1 MTTRL
6 LLLASITLL
15 VSGCIWDPACSDE
28 PYARYFDLVAFC
40 VDGDGCDL
48 ADGVVVAASEDARPD
63 EPTFTTKLEIEDHR
77 TITFPLDPG
86 RLVLYPNVFV
96 VIEDG
101 LPHGTTADVHLAFDG
116 VPAECQRRG
125 DGPEATYACTPP
137 KGARGARELSFVY
150 APEFDS
156 EPVHLT
162 LRVYLQEVIETG
174 SHEVC
179 YV

>member
-1 MTTRL
+1 MTTRFL
-6 LLLASITLL
+6 SLASIAIALP
-15 VSGCIWDPACSDE
+15 GCIWGPDCRDE
-28 PYARYFDLVAFC
+28 PYARVFDLVDFC
-40 VDGDGCDL
+40 AGADGCDL
-48 ADGVVVAASEDARPD
+48 ADGVVVPAPADTRPD
-63 EPTFTTKLEIEDHR
+63 PSVFTAKLEIGDHR

-137 KGARGARELSFVY
+137 RGARELSFVY